1 LFFELFHLTVVK
13 PGELLIR
20 IGTVPS
26 RVFCLLEGQ
35 ISLHSKFVRD
45 TEQDEGA
52 NVARLAKGSSV
63 AKQQLDGRLG
73 TETGIL
79 KGNMQEPLL
88 VGLEAPMLAL
98 NSPYSY
104 VAKTECVLLSVR
116 TDLIMREYELLG
128 GSQVNKFQEKLT
140 V

>member
-1 LFFELFHLTVVK
+1 MQLSVVK

-26 RVFCLLEGQ
+26 RVYCLLEGQ

-45 TEQDEGA
+45 PQSEEGA

-79 KGNMQEPLL
+79 KGNMHEPLL
-88 VGLEAPMLAL
+88 IGLEAPMLML

-104 VAKTECVLLSVR
+104 VAKTECVLLQVR
-116 TDLIMREYELLG
+116 TELIMREYELLG
-128 GSQVNKFQEKLT
+128 AA
-140 V
+140 